1 MWVLEEPYNCVL
13 VVINCLRRIEAT
25 GIVFT
30 HTNLQNPIKDM
41 FSDDGIHEHEDILD
55 LLIQLDVLELV
66 SGCDD
71 PVSGLSIVTGNDGAA
86 GNKIVVQVEDE
97 TGPRELS
104 WGRFSMFEVGDW
116 KEIVPSSALLS

>member
-13 VVINCLRRIEAT
+13 VVINCLRSMEAT

-30 HTNLQNPIKDM
+30 HTNLQNPKEDM
-41 FSDDGIHEHEDILD
+41 FSDDGIQEHEDILD

-104 WGRFSMFEVGDW
+104 WRRFSMFEVGDW
-116 KEIVPSSALLS
+116 TEIVPSSTLLS

>member
-1 MWVLEEPYNCVL
+1 
-13 VVINCLRRIEAT
+13 
-25 GIVFT
+25 
-30 HTNLQNPIKDM
+30 M
-41 FSDDGIHEHEDILD
+41 FSDDGMQGHDNILD
-55 LLIQLDVLELV
+55 LLILLDVFELV

-104 WGRFSMFEVGDW
+104 WGRFSMFEV
-116 KEIVPSSALLS
+116 

>member
-1 MWVLEEPYNCVL
+1 MLKDPHYSVL
-13 VVINCLRRIEAT
+13 VVINCLWRIEAT

-30 HTNLQNPIKDM
+30 HTNLQNAKEDM
-41 FSDDGIHEHEDILD
+41 FSDDIMKVHEDILD

-71 PVSGLSIVTGNDGAA
+71 PVSAMSIVTGNDGAA
-86 GNKIVVQVEDE
+86 ADKIIVLVEDE

-104 WGRFSMFEVGDW
+104 WGRFSMVEVGDW
-116 KEIVPSSALLS
+116 VEIVPSTTLLS

>member
-1 MWVLEEPYNCVL
+1 
-13 VVINCLRRIEAT
+13 
-25 GIVFT
+25 
-30 HTNLQNPIKDM
+30 M
-41 FSDDGIHEHEDILD
+41 FSDDGIQKHEDKLD

-86 GNKIVVQVEDE
+86 ADKIIVSVEDE

-104 WGRFSMFEVGDW
+104 WG
-116 KEIVPSSALLS
+116 